1 MINRIFTDYIERRDK
16 VQIYS
21 DILKVTKKPQ
31 KTTKIIRLA
40 NVQYN
45 TFLECVDTLCNSG
58 LLEKISLDYKN
69 RESHI
74 KTKYEYKATEM
85 GEKWCQMLDEII
97 RGIENQK

>member
-1 MINRIFTDYIERRDK
+1 MINRIYADYIERRDK
-16 VQIYS
+16 VQIYA

-40 NVQYN
+40 NIQYN
-45 TFLECVDTLCNSG
+45 TFLECVVTLCNAG

-69 RESHI
+69 MEAHI

-85 GEKWCQMLDEII
+85 GEKWCKMLDEVI
-97 RGIENQK
+97 RDIENEK